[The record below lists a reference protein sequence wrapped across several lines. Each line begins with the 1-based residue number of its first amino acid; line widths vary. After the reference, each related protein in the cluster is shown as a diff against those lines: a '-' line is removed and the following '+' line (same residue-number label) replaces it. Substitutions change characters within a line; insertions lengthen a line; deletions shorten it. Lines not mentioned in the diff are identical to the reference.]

1 MQNNVVS
8 TTMSENNPG
17 RGNTHSGSSF
27 KRPRL
32 LSFQGP
38 TSESEV
44 ALNHGRGRVPMAAG
58 PSSSSL
64 EEINVRQPV
73 LVDMRPGMA
82 PDLASWQEAQI
93 AACIEDNTINMVLE
107 QYLNFF
113 ETRHYGGAEGQ
124 AAAIPVPDHEDNDM
138 QQEEQEVVEGLEDRA
153 IMAAISERGLQ
164 PVQSGEDD
172 DIGEASGMVPAG
184 GVESRRMDLD
194 QQQGMDLLETAVV
207 AAIQEKGLTSNQFG
221 QMDDDDDD
229 DGS

>member
-1 MQNNVVS
+1 
-8 TTMSENNPG
+8 MSDNNPG
-17 RGNTHSGSSF
+17 RGNINSGSSF

-38 TSESEV
+38 TSESV
-44 ALNHGRGRVPMAAG
+44 GALNHGGRGAPMAFGG

-64 EEINVRQPV
+64 EEINVRQPA

-113 ETRHYGGAEGQ
+113 ETRHYG
-124 AAAIPVPDHEDNDM
+124 
-138 QQEEQEVVEGLEDRA
+138 VEGGMQGVVPEPQVQEAEITPEPEVDLLEDRA

-164 PVQSGEDD
+164 PVQSGDD
-172 DIGEASGMVPAG
+172 DDGDGEAAGSGLVVAA
-184 GVESRRMDLD
+184 GVEPRRMDLD
-194 QQQGMDLLETAVV
+194 HHQQGMDLLETAVV
-207 AAIQEKGLTSNQFG
+207 AAIQEKGLTSAGGGNQLG
-221 QMDDDDDD
+221 HHMDED